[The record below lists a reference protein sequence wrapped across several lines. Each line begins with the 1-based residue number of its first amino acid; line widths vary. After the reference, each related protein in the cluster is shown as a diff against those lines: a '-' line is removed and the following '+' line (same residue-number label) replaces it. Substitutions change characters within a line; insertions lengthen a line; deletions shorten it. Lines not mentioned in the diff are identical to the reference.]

1 MAADRVATEMPDVIR
16 VEQLERTYHL
26 GSVDV
31 PALRGIDFAIPQGQM
46 VAIMGPSG
54 SGKSTLLNLLGCLDR
69 PSGGRYLL
77 AGEDVGRKSDD
88 QLAEVRNARIGFVFQ
103 NYNLLPQ
110 LTALENVEL
119 PLVYRGLSAAAR
131 RRRAEGAL
139 ESVGLADRGHHRPL
153 ELSGGQ
159 QQRVGIARALAGQPD
174 VILADEPTGNLD
186 SASGEEVLRL
196 FLELHRSGRTIVVVT
211 HDDDVSHYTERTIH
225 LRDGVVVSDDPVPP
239 ELRRG
244 LDERGAS

>member
-1 MAADRVATEMPDVIR
+1 MADVIR
-16 VEQLERTYHL
+16 VEQLQRVYHL
-26 GSVDV
+26 GAVDV

-69 PSGGRYLL
+69 PSGGKYLL
-77 AGEDVGRKSDD
+77 AGEDVGLKTDD
-88 QLAEVRNARIGFVFQ
+88 ELAEVRNARIGFVFQ

-119 PLVYRGLSAAAR
+119 PLVYRGLSASNR
-131 RRRAEGAL
+131 RRKAEAAL
-139 ESVGLADRGHHRPL
+139 ASVGLGDRKHHRPL

-159 QQRVGIARALAGQPD
+159 QQRVGVARALAGEPD

-186 SASGEEVLRL
+186 STSGQEVLRL
-196 FLELHRSGRTIVVVT
+196 FLDLHRAGSTIVIVT
-211 HDDDVSHYTERTIH
+211 HDDEVALYTERTIH
-225 LRDGVVVSDDPVPP
+225 LRDGIVVSDGPIPS
-239 ELRRG
+239 EQRRG

>member
-1 MAADRVATEMPDVIR
+1 MSDVIR
-16 VEQLERTYHL
+16 VEHLQRVYHL
-26 GSVDV
+26 GTVDV
-31 PALRGIDFAIPQGQM
+31 PALRDIDFAIPEGQM

-77 AGEDVGRKSDD
+77 AGEDVGRKNDD
-88 QLAEVRNARIGFVFQ
+88 ELATVRNARIGFVFQ

-119 PLVYRGLSAAAR
+119 PLVYRGLPATKR
-131 RRRAEGAL
+131 RRMAEAAL
-139 ESVGLADRGHHRPL
+139 ASVGLTDRKGHRPL

-159 QQRVGIARALAGQPD
+159 QQRVGVARALAGEPD

-186 SASGEEVLRL
+186 SVSGQEVLRL
-196 FLELHRSGRTIVVVT
+196 FLELHRSGRTIIIVT
-211 HDDDVSHYTERTIH
+211 HDDDVATYTERTIH
-225 LRDGVVVSDDPVPP
+225 LRDGVVVSDGEVPP
-239 ELRRG
+239 EQRRG
-244 LDERGAS
+244 LDDERGAS